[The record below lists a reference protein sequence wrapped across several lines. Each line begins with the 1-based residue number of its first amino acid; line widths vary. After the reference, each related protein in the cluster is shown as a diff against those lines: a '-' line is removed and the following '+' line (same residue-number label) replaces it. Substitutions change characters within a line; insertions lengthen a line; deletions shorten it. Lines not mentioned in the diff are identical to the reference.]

1 MTRESYNK
9 LKGAIGSTQRE
20 RTLNTIKNE
29 FANVNESLSNKQVTI
44 NGEPFDLTI
53 LSSTTKNKKNIC
65 SHVHMLHVGDLIEYN
80 LTKWLVLS
88 ADVDNEVY
96 SSGTMQQCNY
106 VLRWLNANSDI
117 IESDCIVLNASQY
130 NSGEFTNKTVTIS
143 NNQLMIYLPLNEE
156 SVKIKNGMRF
166 FIDND
171 TVNPK
176 VYRVTR
182 VDTVSMTFDGVGCVS
197 LIVTETQFNADTDNV
212 DEFVCG
218 HRQQEDVG
226 SDEIEITYYGE
237 TQVVCG
243 GVAKYFTS
251 NIPVAF
257 SITPISSDIVLETI
271 SDTKC
276 KVSCKNNTNLI
287 GNTYKLTATS
297 NGVTTELYI
306 DIV

>member
-20 RTLNTIKNE
+20 RTLNTIKSG
-29 FANVNESLSNKQVTI
+29 FANVNELLSNKQVTI

-53 LSSTTKNKKNIC
+53 LSSTTKNKKNIY
-65 SHVHMLHVGDLIEYN
+65 SHVHMLRVGDLIEYN

-106 VLRWLNANSDI
+106 VLKWLNVNSDI

-182 VDTVSMTFDGVGCVS
+182 VDTVSMTFDGIGCVS

-218 HRQQEDVG
+218 YRQQEDVG

-237 TQVVCG
+237 AQVVCG

-251 NIPVAF
+251 NIPVTF
-257 SITPISSDIVLETI
+257 SITPISGDVVLETI

-276 KVSCKNNTNLI
+276 KVSCKNNINLI

-297 NGVTTELYI
+297 NDVSTELYI